1 MSVLIE
7 ALRSAEAARAKTAS
21 APSTAAVPRD
31 TAGSEAGSR
40 RIRWIPLSAFAVAA
54 LAAAGG
60 WLWLQ
65 TQSSGTPRAEEPLA
79 EPAADTVAQPQAA
92 GADLAQAQ
100 PTANT
105 VPAEPT
111 LPDAVP
117 AAPAARRVVR
127 RAPSAP
133 VAAAPKA
140 GEPARAS
147 GAAPAPPAA
156 QIERSSPADLQAA
169 YAALR
174 AGRHEEAQLL
184 YARLAELHPYNADVL
199 FGLAYL
205 AEASGDRAAA
215 ATGYRRV
222 LQADPEHADA
232 LAALAELTA
241 GRDPAP
247 QASVLRTA
255 LARRPDSPSL
265 HAALGRLLAAEG
277 RWSEAR
283 QAFGSASMLA
293 PQRAD
298 YAFNLAVALDRLGD
312 VEGAR
317 AAYLR
322 AADLAAADPR
332 PLIDAAAA
340 AARAQA
346 LAEQQQ
352 TGARH

>member
-7 ALRSAEAARAKTAS
+7 ALRSAEAARVNTTPMPGDATAPR
-21 APSTAAVPRD
+21 PSF
-31 TAGSEAGSR
+31 GSQPGSR
-40 RIRWIPLSAFAVAA
+40 RVRWIPLAALAVAA

-60 WLWLQ
+60 WLWIQ
-65 TQSSGTPRAEEPLA
+65 TQSSGTPRAEEPFA

-100 PTANT
+100 PKADT

-111 LPDAVP
+111 PAAAAP

-127 RAPSAP
+127 RAPFAP
-133 VAAAPKA
+133 VAAAPEA
-140 GEPARAS
+140 GAAAGAG
-147 GAAPAPPAA
+147 GAAPVPPAA
-156 QIERSSPADLQAA
+156 QIERSPPADLQAA

-241 GRDPAP
+241 GRDPSP

-298 YAFNLAVALDRLGD
+298 YAFNLAVALDQLGD
-312 VEGAR
+312 VESAR

-322 AADLAAADPR
+322 AAALAAADPR
-332 PLIDAAAA
+332 PVIDAAVA
-340 AARAQA
+340 AARART
-346 LAEQQQ
+346 LVEQQQ
-352 TGARH
+352 IGRQP